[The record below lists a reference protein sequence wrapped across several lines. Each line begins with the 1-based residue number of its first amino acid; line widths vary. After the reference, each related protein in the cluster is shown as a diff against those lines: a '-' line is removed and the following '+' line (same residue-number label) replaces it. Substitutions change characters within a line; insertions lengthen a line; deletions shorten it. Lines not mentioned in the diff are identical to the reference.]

1 MTTTRKTYRASN
13 GYVYILDADASG
25 DLTVWREQD
34 GRYIAIIN
42 ERQDGWEIAA
52 SLFQS

>member
-13 GYVYILDADASG
+13 GYVYILDAIG
-25 DLTVWREQD
+25 DGPLTVWRDED